1 MMKRIYLDYAATT
14 PLDAAVLKKMLPY
27 FSHEFAN
34 PASVHSLGQTA
45 LKAVDDARY
54 SIAEILGA
62 KGNEIVFTSGAT
74 ESNNLALKGLAQS
87 LRAKGDKRKEILIS
101 AIEHDSVREPLN
113 ALKSQGFKVVYLP
126 VDSNGLV
133 SVKLLQKYLNEQTL
147 LVSIGFVNSEVGT
160 VQEISK
166 LGRVIRKYNEQR
178 YQSWLNSSSR
188 TRGAKPG
195 IVYFHC
201 DATQA
206 PNLFDCNVRNLNLD
220 LMSLSAH
227 KIYGPKG
234 TGLLYIKRDTPVE
247 ALLHGGHQERNL
259 RSGTLNVPGII
270 GFVNALILTVKNRK
284 SLLKNLSSLNKQFRR
299 DLKKAIPQVRFA
311 VSFEIASPAH
321 LNVLFAGI
329 SGDAFQSALDE
340 RGIAVSTGSACAS
353 GDITVSHVLQA
364 LSYSETEAKSALRFS
379 FGRLTTKT
387 ELKTTVR
394 LVSKA
399 YYDTLKAYESRIF

>member
-1 MMKRIYLDYAATT
+1 MKRIYLDYSATT

-27 FSHEFAN
+27 FSQEFAN
-34 PASVHSLGQTA
+34 PASVHSLGQSA

-54 SIAEILGA
+54 SIAELLGA

-74 ESNNLALKGLAQS
+74 ESNNLAIKGLVSA
-87 LRAKGDKRKEILIS
+87 LRAKKDKRKEILVS
-101 AIEHDSVREPLN
+101 AIEHDSIREPLN
-113 ALKSQGFKVVYLP
+113 ALKNQGFKITYLP
-126 VDSNGLV
+126 VDANGLV
-133 SVKLLQKYLNEQTL
+133 SIKTLQKHLNEQTF
-147 LVSIGFVNSEVGT
+147 LVSIGFVNSEIGV
-160 VQEISK
+160 VQDISK

-178 YQSWLNSSSR
+178 YQAWLNSSPR

-206 PNLFDCNVRNLNLD
+206 PNVLDCNVRNLNLD

-227 KIYGPKG
+227 KMYGPKG
-234 TGLLYIKRDTPVE
+234 TGLLFVKRDTPIE

-270 GFVNALILTVKNRK
+270 GLAQALSLTVKNRK
-284 SLLKNLSSLNKQFRR
+284 QVFKKLSTLQKQFRN
-299 DLKKAIPQVRFA
+299 DLKKVLPEARFA
-311 VSFEIASPAH
+311 ISLEKASPTHA
-321 LNVLFAGI
+321 NVLFPGI
-329 SGDAFQSALDE
+329 RGDAFQAALDE
-340 RGIAVSTGSACAS
+340 LGISVSTGSACAS
-353 GDITVSHVLQA
+353 GDITASHVLQA
-364 LSYSETEAKSALRFS
+364 LGYSETEAKSAIRFTFS
-379 FGRLTTKT
+379 SLSTKT
-387 ELKTTVR
+387 ELKSAAR